1 MVLTRIKQRLAP
13 SEVSAIEN
21 LTPVFTRALASQGLH
36 KCHLV
41 FAYLA
46 NAKPF
51 HRFIKENCENG
62 IKPSKRTD
70 QRTIPNFLFFLYKKD
85 CYAS

>member
-1 MVLTRIKQRLAP
+1 LHIWLMQNHST
-13 SEVSAIEN
+13 VSLKKI
-21 LTPVFTRALASQGLH
+21 V
-36 KCHLV
+36 
-41 FAYLA
+41 
-46 NAKPF
+46 
-51 HRFIKENCENG
+51 ENG